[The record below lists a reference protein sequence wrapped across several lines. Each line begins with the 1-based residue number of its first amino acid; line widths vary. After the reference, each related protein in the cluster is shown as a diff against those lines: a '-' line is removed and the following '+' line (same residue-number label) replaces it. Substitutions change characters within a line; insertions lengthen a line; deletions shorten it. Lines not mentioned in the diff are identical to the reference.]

1 MVVWVRKAERRERER
16 ESSEERWMGMEMV
29 MVMEMEMEGLA
40 EWSGIT
46 FGDTIAMNQLIISV
60 AQLLSSTSKHLFIS

>member
-1 MVVWVRKAERRERER
+1 
-16 ESSEERWMGMEMV
+16 MGMEIV

-46 FGDTIAMNQLIISV
+46 FGDTIAMKQLIISV
-60 AQLLSSTSKHLFIS
+60 AQLSSNTSKPPFIS